1 MKIKYAI
8 AAIAATTMMSGAAL
22 ADGPNK
28 QSNRNSAS
36 TVTGGVA
43 AAGNDGAVAGGIAAG
58 QATSVQKSKHKN
70 RKDRRAM
77 RRSQASQASPAQS
90 ASTSTSGAV
99 YTDRNSGSAAI
110 NTNGSAAGSGT
121 VRSSSEGE
129 VYSSTTR
136 DGSDADAYGVS
147 EAEAREPRDPQL

>member
-77 RRSQASQASPAQS
+77 RRSQASPAQS